1 MRRRQFIGSA
11 FGAAVAW
18 PMTARPQQR
27 KPCCIGVLETV
38 SAVLNATNVNA
49 FKNGL
54 RELGYKEGP
63 DYRIEYRSADGIAA
77 RFPELASDLVNLK
90 VDVILTR
97 GTPAALAAKNA
108 TKTLPIVMAA
118 VGEPVGTGVVDS
130 LAQPGGNVTGFSALV
145 TELAA
150 KRVELMKEVVPG
162 VKRIGFFN
170 NMSNPVVP
178 PQWEETTTAARS
190 LKIQAELLDVR
201 NMGGISRAFELAVTK
216 GIEALL
222 VGLDALSQEHSRLIS
237 DFAAR
242 QRLPTI
248 YASREFVEAGGLISY
263 GVNYPDLYRRA
274 AGVVDKI
281 FKGARP
287 GNLPVE
293 QPSKFEL
300 VINLRS
306 AKAIGLTL
314 SPMLLARANEVIE

>member
-1 MRRRQFIGSA
+1 MA
-11 FGAAVAW
+11 H
-18 PMTARPQQR
+18 PQQR
-27 KPCCIGVLETV
+27 KPWRIGVLETV
-38 SAVLNATNVNA
+38 SAGLNAANVYA

-54 RELGYKEGP
+54 RELGYKEGA
-63 DYRIEYRSADGIAA
+63 DYRIEYRSADGRAA

-108 TKTLPIVMAA
+108 TKALPIVMAA
-118 VGEPVGTGVVDS
+118 VGEPVGTGVVES
-130 LAQPGGNVTGFSALV
+130 LGQPGGNVTGFSALV

-150 KRVELMKEVVPG
+150 KRVELMKEVLPG
-162 VKRIGFFN
+162 VKRLGFLN

-178 PQWEETTTAARS
+178 PQWEETTIAARS
-190 LKIQAELLDVR
+190 LNIQAELLDVR
-201 NMGGISRAFELAVTK
+201 NMEDISRAFELAVSK
-216 GIEALL
+216 GIDALL
-222 VGLDALSQEHSRLIS
+222 VGIDALSQEHSQLIS
-237 DFAAR
+237 EFAAR

-248 YASREFVEAGGLISY
+248 YASREYVEAGGLISY

-274 AGVVDKI
+274 AGLVNKI

-287 GNLPVE
+287 GDLPIE
-293 QPSKFEL
+293 QPIKFEL

-314 SPMLLARANEVIE
+314 SPTLLARANEVIE